1 MGHKV
6 HPYGFRIGIIKPWL
20 AKWYADRD
28 YATLLQEDMRI
39 RELVARQLSNASVSQ
54 VEIERGINHV
64 TVTVHTAKP
73 GIVIGK
79 GGANVEALR
88 TNVGKLTNK
97 KVKLEIKEILQPE
110 LDGMLLAQNVAGQL
124 ERRIAFRKAI
134 KQSIQRTIKAGAK
147 GVKIQVSGRLGGSEM
162 SRTEWDK
169 EGRIPLGTLRADI
182 SYGVVH
188 AHTTYGRIGV
198 KAWVYRGEQLGE
210 RPGSARTE
218 PRAPRRA
225 AAGARSRPAAGGRTS
240 PAGGRAGAAA
250 AATATV
256 EAPEVAEEPQ
266 RPVELEQPVTEAA
279 TGGRGGRG
287 RDAQR
292 RSRPR
297 RQRRRGARW
306 SRRHRSRWRTS
317 RRRRPSRRHRQP
329 SQPKSP
335 WRPRRLRSPRRP
347 SRPPTHRPGSRS
359 RSRRVPEMLMPKRVK
374 HRKVQR
380 GRRAGLAKG
389 GTTVSFGDFGLM
401 AEEVCWLT
409 SRQIE
414 AARRAMTHHIKR
426 GGRVWIRVFPDKP
439 VTKKP
444 AEVRMGSGKGAPD
457 HWVAVVKPGR
467 VMFEMSGVSEPIA
480 REAMRLAG
488 HKLPISTKFVIKEGQ
503 EHGHQ

>member
-1 MGHKV
+1 LGHKV
-6 HPYGFRIGIIKPWL
+6 HPYGFRIGVIKPWL

-88 TNVGKLTNK
+88 TNIGKLTDK

-218 PRAPRRA
+218 PRAPRRTAAPARTRSRAATDGAPGATEEVVEAPAEQPQPVGEPVPVAEETAAPTEASEVVEPEAAPPSVAEDAPAAVAEEAPA
-225 AAGARSRPAAGGRTS
+225 AAPE
-240 PAGGRAGAAA
+240 PVEAAA
-250 AATATV
+250 EPEAEAATATAA
-256 EAPEVAEEPQ
+256 EAPAAKD
-266 RPVELEQPVTEAA
+266 AA
-279 TGGRGGRG
+279 T
-287 RDAQR
+287 A
-292 RSRPR
+292 
-297 RQRRRGARW
+297 AE
-306 SRRHRSRWRTS
+306 
-317 RRRRPSRRHRQP
+317 
-329 SQPKSP
+329 
-335 WRPRRLRSPRRP
+335 
-347 SRPPTHRPGSRS
+347 PT
-359 RSRRVPEMLMPKRVK
+359 
-374 HRKVQR
+374 
-380 GRRAGLAKG
+380 
-389 GTTVSFGDFGLM
+389 
-401 AEEVCWLT
+401 
-409 SRQIE
+409 
-414 AARRAMTHHIKR
+414 
-426 GGRVWIRVFPDKP
+426 
-439 VTKKP
+439 KP
-444 AEVRMGSGKGAPD
+444 AAPAKRTTKSSSKAPAAEPKAKTTRARKAPAKKAAPKAD
-457 HWVAVVKPGR
+457 AGTDAKADPA
-467 VMFEMSGVSEPIA
+467 SE
-480 REAMRLAG
+480 
-488 HKLPISTKFVIKEGQ
+488 EG
-503 EHGHQ
+503 

>member
-225 AAGARSRPAAGGRTS
+225 AAGTRTRAAGTRA
-240 PAGGRAGAAA
+240 AGTAGRASS
-250 AATATV
+250 AATAV
-256 EAPEVAEEPQ
+256 VDEEAP
-266 RPVELEQPVTEAA
+266 QPKTEAK
-279 TGGRGGRG
+279 
-287 RDAQR
+287 
-292 RSRPR
+292 P
-297 RQRRRGARW
+297 
-306 SRRHRSRWRTS
+306 
-317 RRRRPSRRHRQP
+317 
-329 SQPKSP
+329 
-335 WRPRRLRSPRRP
+335 
-347 SRPPTHRPGSRS
+347 SRS
-359 RSRRVPEMLMPKRVK
+359 RSRAAVAPE
-374 HRKVQR
+374 
-380 GRRAGLAKG
+380 
-389 GTTVSFGDFGLM
+389 
-401 AEEVCWLT
+401 AETETPVVA
-409 SRQIE
+409 E
-414 AARRAMTHHIKR
+414 AARA
-426 GGRVWIRVFPDKP
+426 DAP
-439 VTKKP
+439 VVEETAAPEADATATSPEVAAADVEVTPEPVAAEAPEAAEAAESPETP
-444 AEVRMGSGKGAPD
+444 AGDEPKAKGS
-457 HWVAVVKPGR
+457 
-467 VMFEMSGVSEPIA
+467 
-480 REAMRLAG
+480 
-488 HKLPISTKFVIKEGQ
+488 
-503 EHGHQ
+503 

>member
-39 RELVARQLSNASVSQ
+39 RELVAKQLSNASVSQ

-198 KAWVYRGEQLGE
+198 KAWVYRGEQLGD

-218 PRAPRRA
+218 PRAPRRG
-225 AAGARSRPAAGGRTS
+225 AAGTRTRSTGRTN
-240 PAGGRAGAAA
+240 GAAA
-250 AATATV
+250 PSDAPAPEAAEQARASQAPSDAPKAEPKRATRSKAPASADV
-256 EAPEVAEEPQ
+256 ETPAAADDGTPEAPKAEAVKSEATKAESPKAETTKAEEPQ
-266 RPVELEQPVTEAA
+266 ADE
-279 TGGRGGRG
+279 
-287 RDAQR
+287 
-292 RSRPR
+292 
-297 RQRRRGARW
+297 
-306 SRRHRSRWRTS
+306 
-317 RRRRPSRRHRQP
+317 
-329 SQPKSP
+329 PK
-335 WRPRRLRSPRRP
+335 
-347 SRPPTHRPGSRS
+347 
-359 RSRRVPEMLMPKRVK
+359 
-374 HRKVQR
+374 
-380 GRRAGLAKG
+380 
-389 GTTVSFGDFGLM
+389 
-401 AEEVCWLT
+401 AEEANADEPKAKAKAET
-409 SRQIE
+409 
-414 AARRAMTHHIKR
+414 A
-426 GGRVWIRVFPDKP
+426 
-439 VTKKP
+439 KP
-444 AEVRMGSGKGAPD
+444 ARASKSKAK
-457 HWVAVVKPGR
+457 AKA
-467 VMFEMSGVSEPIA
+467 SETASADEPA
-480 REAMRLAG
+480 KDAAETTDASAG
-488 HKLPISTKFVIKEGQ
+488 DEPPAKES
-503 EHGHQ
+503 